1 LIILVCSIKK
11 GRGLNS
17 AFIKPFDNRNLNAK
31 NILFIGTF
39 GAHPLNK
46 EKIRLFGIDNM
57 MLEIATN
64 QRILVLFKPYNQKF
78 KKEINFAIED
88 YKLYVKEHTGMQ
100 VNAKLI
106 DQKYEMSIWD
116 FSVVAPADSLV
127 Q

>member
-1 LIILVCSIKK
+1 
-11 GRGLNS
+11 
-17 AFIKPFDNRNLNAK
+17 
-31 NILFIGTF
+31 
-39 GAHPLNK
+39 
-46 EKIRLFGIDNM
+46 

-64 QRILVLFKPYNQKF
+64 QRILVLFKSYNQKF

-88 YKLYVKEHTGMQ
+88 YKLYVKEHSGMQ

-116 FSVVAPADSLV
+116 FSVVVPADSLV